1 MADYLAP
8 LSEDDA
14 KAQAWGAANGW
25 EAKNS
30 RAFDEQSYGPV
41 SNGWFSTLEQRPY
54 PQFSGAFGPAVQL
67 PVMAQRNADFGA
79 LTAGLFEVRNMTVP
93 FPAAQAQAYLDAL
106 RDAFSVERMPTLPE
120 QVRSYIVNDLQWDLM
135 RGLWVKLY
143 PVRGARGDLPAW
155 LSGVEGEAAKATWD
169 AAFAAIDG
177 PTATLLEITGKRAAA
192 TVAAAQADADSASAM
207 LRLAQGVATLGM
219 SELMP
224 ILRAKWIA
232 FKQVF
237 ADYDA
242 TAREIEA
249 KLADPAY
256 TEESKAAVRAQY
268 EAQHGSVMSAL
279 TGHGDFTFAGASV
292 PLPDINQWLNGEG
305 LPADLQGLGILPMLG
320 SLSTPV
326 LIAAIV
332 AITAIVAMAL
342 LALKP
347 LLDQLARVVG
357 VVADAGGKVVS
368 ALGGGGLVVVGVGVL
383 AIVAWKKGWLKQLG
397 IGK

>member
-1 MADYLAP
+1 MGDYLAP
-8 LSEDDA
+8 LAEDDA

-41 SNGWFSTLEQRPY
+41 SNGWFASLEQRPY
-54 PQFSGAFGPAVQL
+54 PQFSGTFGPAVQL

-93 FPAAQAQAYLDAL
+93 FPAAQAGAYLDAL
-106 RDAFSVERMPTLPE
+106 RDMTSIERMPTLPE
-120 QVRSYIVNDLQWDLM
+120 QIRSYVTNDLQWDLM

-143 PVRGARGDLPAW
+143 PVRSARGDLPAW
-155 LSGVEGEAAKATWD
+155 LSGVEGEAAKVTWD
-169 AAFAAIDG
+169 AAFAATDA
-177 PTATLLEITGKRAAA
+177 PTQALLEVTGKRAAA
-192 TVAAAQADADSASAM
+192 TVTAAQADAEAAGAV

-219 SELMP
+219 SELAP
-224 ILRAKWIA
+224 ILKAKWYA
-232 FKQVF
+232 FMQVF
-237 ADYDA
+237 SDYDA
-242 TAREIEA
+242 VASEIEA

-256 TEESKAAVRAQY
+256 TDESKAAVRAQY
-268 EAQHGSVMSAL
+268 EAQKGSAMNAL
-279 TGHGDFTFAGASV
+279 TGHGDFVFAGMSV
-292 PLPDINQWLNGEG
+292 PLPDVTEWINN
-305 LPADLQGLGILPMLG
+305 PPSLGFLPMLG

-357 VVADAGGKVVS
+357 VVADAGASVAQ

-383 AIVAWKKGWLKQLG
+383 AIVAWRKGWLKQLG
-397 IGK
+397 IGKG